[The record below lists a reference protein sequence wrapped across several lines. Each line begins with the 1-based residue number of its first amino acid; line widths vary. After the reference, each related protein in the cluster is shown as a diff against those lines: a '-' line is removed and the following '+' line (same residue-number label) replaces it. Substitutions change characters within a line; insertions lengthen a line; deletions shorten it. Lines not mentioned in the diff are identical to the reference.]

1 MVIAAAEVVEI
12 LRQSL
17 NGDVAVKLVG
27 DIHWRDVSSGNV
39 EFTFGDW
46 RITFFNDA
54 GELDY
59 VDHAIA
65 PDGRRASFDD
75 WAGPTGYGRDPID
88 LLSTWE
94 QCELSDL
101 LERLSPRA

>member
-1 MVIAAAEVVEI
+1 MAIAAAEVEEI
-12 LRQSL
+12 LRRSL
-17 NGDVAVKLVG
+17 NGDVSVKLVG
-27 DIHWRDVSSGNV
+27 DMNWRDVGSGNV
-39 EFTFGDW
+39 EFAFGDW

-65 PDGRRASFDD
+65 PDGRSASFDD
-75 WAGPTGYGRDPID
+75 WAGPTGNGRDPID
-88 LLSTWE
+88 LLSMWE

-101 LERLSPRA
+101 LERLSPSA